1 MRKLT
6 EKRLLVATHNAGKL
20 EEIRAMMAPHGIEV
34 TSAGEMGLPE
44 PVETED
50 SFIGNAQCGA
60 RMRWTR
66 PPS

>member
-34 TSAGEMGLPE
+34 TSAGEMGLAE
-44 PVETED
+44 PAETV
-50 SFIGNAQCGA
+50 A
-60 RMRWTR
+60 
-66 PPS
+66 PSGHMWRCFNPQGDAE